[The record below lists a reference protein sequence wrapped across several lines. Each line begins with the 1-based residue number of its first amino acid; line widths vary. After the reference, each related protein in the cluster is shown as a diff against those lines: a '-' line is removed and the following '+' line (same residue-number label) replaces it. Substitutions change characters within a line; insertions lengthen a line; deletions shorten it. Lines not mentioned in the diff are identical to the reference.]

1 MLITLWPIKKKSTFI
16 FRSDRKKQWREWI
29 HNFDRLGERKEDAL
43 EKIHSSSVM
52 DHESC
57 DAKSMENIFSS
68 YCNQKKVPRQLLMGQ
83 SVEVLRSLPHDI
95 KYITLKLTVGF
106 NSYKLLRMDQNGNE
120 IPTQIGLVPI
130 LLNANTV

>member
-1 MLITLWPIKKKSTFI
+1 MIDSE
-16 FRSDRKKQWREWI
+16 S
-29 HNFDRLGERKEDAL
+29 GKEDAL

-52 DHESC
+52 DDESC

>member
-1 MLITLWPIKKKSTFI
+1 MHLFLDQTEKNSGGNESII
-16 FRSDRKKQWREWI
+16 WI
-29 HNFDRLGERKEDAL
+29 DSESGKEDAL

-52 DHESC
+52 DDESC
-57 DAKSMENIFSS
+57 EAESMENTFSS

-83 SVEVLRSLPHDI
+83 SVEVVRSLPHDI

-106 NSYKLLRMDQNGNE
+106 NSYKLLRTDQSGNE
-120 IPTQIGLVPI
+120 IPTKIGLVPI